1 MMLAEMQTPGPL
13 AAGRYPK
20 LFHKR
25 YSSRERQSRWQQLN
39 GSQFIL
45 NRDVSQGES
54 LPDGSSGA
62 APTCCIVTTMPP
74 TRQGT
79 IACYHLSLNRN
90 YQCTITL
97 HLLNQLLD
105 PRSLSGDKSNH
116 LAWLCSHARVN
127 PAVISFSGFGN
138 SVSSNRGNAGGGI
151 SSSSC
156 CFSSIVLMPQ
166 FI

>member
-1 MMLAEMQTPGPL
+1 MLAEMQTPGPL

-20 LFHKR
+20 LCHKR
-25 YSSRERQSRWQQLN
+25 YNSRELQSRWHQLN

-54 LPDGSSGA
+54 LPDSSSGA
-62 APTCCIVTTMPP
+62 APTCCIVATMPP

-79 IACYHLSLNRN
+79 IVCYHLSLNRN

-105 PRSLSGDKSNH
+105 HRSLSGGNH
-116 LAWLCSHARVN
+116 LARLCSHARVN
-127 PAVISFSGFGN
+127 PAVIDFSGFGN
-138 SVSSNRGNAGGGI
+138 SVSSNH
-151 SSSSC
+151 SSNHYYR
-156 CFSSIVLMPQ
+156 IRL
-166 FI
+166 